1 MKLGVKK
8 NPRPVRARQLKSR
21 FFTAGAGEFVMWSRS
36 AAERAERVVA
46 VAVIVGVMGGAALG
60 QAPAGPS
67 RPEQSRKDFHFAV
80 GPHAGIS
87 VTNPYGSIS
96 VKPSSS
102 SMVMVNAVL
111 HSDKVEVDN
120 NQSGNRVDI
129 QSHLLAGADQETGQ
143 VDYEILVPA
152 DASVTLHS
160 SMGSLHAEK
169 LHGDVSLEGAGADV
183 DVRDIS
189 DAHVHVKTMNGS
201 VNLDNIKNGHVE
213 VDSLSGAVTLHSV
226 NGALVQVVST
236 SGRIN
241 YVGDFGN
248 SGEYRLTSHSGDID
262 ATIPEWTSADVSARS
277 VRGQVQDDIPLQPK
291 THTWYSM
298 DMEKGRAFAGTMG
311 RVAMSST
318 VVLRTFSGKIHLRK
332 RSEKQSQ

>member
-1 MKLGVKK
+1 MLSKNAAKLVTVTVILAGTLAAQNKK
-8 NPRPVRARQLKSR
+8 
-21 FFTAGAGEFVMWSRS
+21 E
-36 AAERAERVVA
+36 
-46 VAVIVGVMGGAALG
+46 
-60 QAPAGPS
+60 
-67 RPEQSRKDFHFAV
+67 FHFTV
-80 GPHAGIS
+80 GPRAGLS
-87 VTNPYGSIS
+87 VMNPYGSIS
-96 VKPSSS
+96 VKPSLN
-102 SMVMVNAVL
+102 NALIVTAIL

-129 QSHLLAGADQETGQ
+129 QSHLLAGADAESGR

-160 SMGSLHAEK
+160 STGTLHAEK
-169 LHGDVSLEGAGADV
+169 LHGDVSLEGPGADV

-213 VDSLSGAVTLHSV
+213 VDSLSGEVTLNGV
-226 NGALVQVVST
+226 NGSLVQVVST
-236 SGRIN
+236 SGGIH
-241 YVGDFGN
+241 YIGDFGN

-277 VRGQVQDDIPLQPK
+277 IRGEVHDDIPLQPK
-291 THTWYSM
+291 THTYFPL
-298 DMEKGRAFAGTMG
+298 DKGRAFAGTMG
-311 RVAMSST
+311 RVAVSST

-332 RSEKQSQ
+332 RAENK